1 MIPLNQAKYRLRR
14 ELSEGL
20 KPSISHSL
28 ANAPLQQRESLV
40 DEICDALMTEMGTTR
55 AMMVH
60 PKRQQMA

>member
-1 MIPLNQAKYRLRR
+1 MIPLNRAKYRPRR

-28 ANAPLQQRESLV
+28 ANAPLQQRELLV

-55 AMMVH
+55 ATMVR
-60 PKRQQMA
+60 PKRHQLA

>member
-1 MIPLNQAKYRLRR
+1 MIPLIRAKYRPRH

-55 AMMVH
+55 AMMAL
-60 PKRQQMA
+60 PKRQQVA

>member
-1 MIPLNQAKYRLRR
+1 MIPLNRAKYRPRR

-55 AMMVH
+55 AITAQ
-60 PKRQQMA
+60 PKRQQVA

>member
-1 MIPLNQAKYRLRR
+1 MIPLNRAKYRPRR

-40 DEICDALMTEMGTTR
+40 DEICDALMTEMGTIR
-55 AMMVH
+55 AMTPQ
-60 PKRQQMA
+60 PKRHQAA